1 VRAAGVVSLL
11 FAAAGL
17 AAAPPTGGDLVVWRI
32 EGNAIVADAGVPN
45 APVPV
50 GSLQKPFVAKA
61 WARAHSSLA
70 PPEFR
75 CDGRSGC
82 WLRSGH
88 GLVGLS
94 RATTLSCNTY
104 YRRLAEE
111 TPEETL
117 RATLSDEGFV
127 VTGRLSAE
135 GATGLESRAV
145 SIAPARLLEAYRRL
159 TREPWLAGEPV
170 RQLVLSGLRDAA
182 LFGTANGL
190 DRRGYWAK
198 TGTTSAIDGRPL
210 ATSGWALAID
220 DSGWGILGLLRR
232 GTGREAARL
241 LSVTLARLRPGAPK
255 TRNEPRPEEAAATPP
270 PEGTPGPLSGR
281 NAPGTVRVA
290 LFEAL
295 HPTRVSARN
304 AGGSPVAT
312 SRGYVGAGALV
323 ELRAGDRLGESL
335 WDLALPEHRIGRK
348 IQGSLSCDGPAGSPL
363 RIVAAMEPR
372 EYVDG
377 VVAAELPAG
386 PGPLRSEL
394 AAAALRFLAGGPRH
408 EAAAVCDTTHCA
420 WFVGRGPRP
429 GDVGRLPVALDD
441 LEWSRG
447 MAMAAEAG
455 PAYWTG
461 HCGGAPLSPHAVWG
475 NGDRRVTV
483 CPRHVSGSSRPWS
496 RFWPEA
502 EVRSAFGASADGL
515 SIDWP
520 DGVWTLVVRVGDS
533 PRPWRYD
540 DAHRALATRLGWG
553 ALPSPATTVSRA
565 SGGWRVEGVG
575 LGHRV
580 GLCLDPGRGVS
591 DPAGIR

>member
-1 VRAAGVVSLL
+1 M
-11 FAAAGL
+11 
-17 AAAPPTGGDLVVWRI
+17 WRI
-32 EGNAIVADAGVPN
+32 EGNAVIADAG
-45 APVPV
+45 APSAPLPV

-61 WARAHSSLA
+61 WARTHSSLA
-70 PPEFR
+70 PPQFR
-75 CDGRSGC
+75 CDGKSGC

-88 GLVGLS
+88 GLVDLS

-104 YRRLAEE
+104 YRRLAED

-135 GATGLESRAV
+135 GAMGLESGAV
-145 SIAPARLLEAYRRL
+145 SISPVKLLEAYRRL

-198 TGTTSAIDGRPL
+198 TGTTSAIDCRPL

-232 GTGREAARL
+232 GTGHEAARL
-241 LSVTLARLRPGAPK
+241 LAATLARLRPGAP
-255 TRNEPRPEEAAATPP
+255 TVRNESRPEEAAATPP
-270 PEGTPGPLSGR
+270 SERTRGPISGPGAR
-281 NAPGTVRVA
+281 DTVRVA

-312 SRGYVGAGALV
+312 SRGYVGAGSSV
-323 ELRAGDRLGESL
+323 ELKAGDRLGASL
-335 WDLALPEHRIGRK
+335 WELALPERRLIRQ
-348 IQGSLSCDGPAGSPL
+348 IQGSLSCDAPLGNML
-363 RIVAAMEPR
+363 RIIAAMESR
-372 EYVDG
+372 EYVNG
-377 VVAAELPAG
+377 VVAAELPGGA
-386 PGPLRSEL
+386 GPLRREL
-394 AAAALRFLAGGPRH
+394 AAAALRFLAAGPRH
-408 EAAAVCDTTHCA
+408 EGADVCDTTHCA
-420 WFVGRGPRP
+420 WFVGRGA
-429 GDVGRLPVALDD
+429 GRLPVSLDD
-441 LEWSRG
+441 IEWSRG
-447 MAMAAEAG
+447 MAMAAEDG
-455 PAYWTG
+455 PAFWTG

-483 CPRHVSGSSRPWS
+483 CPRHGSSSSRPWN
-496 RFWPEA
+496 RFWSEA
-502 EVRSAFGASADGL
+502 EVRSAFGAPADGL

-520 DGVWTLVVRVGDS
+520 DGVWTLVVRAGDS
-533 PRPWRYD
+533 PRSWHYD
-540 DAHRALATRLGWG
+540 DAHRALAARLGWG
-553 ALPSPATTVSRA
+553 ALPSPATTVSRV
-565 SGGWRVEGVG
+565 SGGWRVAGVG

-580 GLCLDPGRGVS
+580 GLCLDQGPSVMNS
-591 DPAGIR
+591 AAIR

>member
-1 VRAAGVVSLL
+1 VAASWV
-11 FAAAGL
+11 L
-17 AAAPPTGGDLVVWRI
+17 AAASLAATAPTARDLVVWRV
-32 EGNAIVADAGVPN
+32 EGDAVVADPG
-45 APVPV
+45 APSTPLPV

-61 WARAHSSLA
+61 WARSHPFS
-70 PPEFR
+70 PPPQFR
-75 CDGRSGC
+75 CDGKSGC

-88 GLVGLS
+88 GLVDLS

-104 YRRLAEE
+104 YRRLAGD

-127 VTGRLSAE
+127 VTRPLSAE
-135 GATGLESRAV
+135 AAMGLESRVV
-145 SIAPARLLEAYRRL
+145 SIPPVKLLEAYRRL
-159 TREPWLAGEPV
+159 TREPWPAGEPV

-182 LFGTANGL
+182 LFGTANGV

-198 TGTTSAIDGRPL
+198 TGTTSAIDGRLL

-232 GTGREAARL
+232 GTGRETARL
-241 LSVTLARLRPGAPK
+241 LGATIARLRPWAPAVK
-255 TRNEPRPEEAAATPP
+255 EGPWSEGTAAAPRPEPA
-270 PEGTPGPLSGR
+270 GGR
-281 NAPGTVRVA
+281 IANPGTGEPVRVW

-295 HPTRVSARN
+295 HPARVSARN

-312 SRGYVGAGALV
+312 SRGYVGVGASI
-323 ELRAGDRLGESL
+323 ELGAGDHLDPSL
-335 WDLALPEHRIGRK
+335 WELAVPEHRMIRQ
-348 IQGSLSCDGPAGSPL
+348 IQGSLSCERPQGSAL

-386 PGPLRSEL
+386 PGPLRREL
-394 AAAALRFLAGGPRH
+394 AAAALRFLAVGPRH
-408 EAAAVCDTTHCA
+408 DGADVCDTTHCA

-429 GDVGRLPVALDD
+429 GHTGRPLALDD

-455 PAYWTG
+455 PAFWTG

-483 CPRHVSGSSRPWS
+483 CPRHGSGSSRPWTRS
-496 RFWPEA
+496 WSDT
-502 EVRSAFGASADGL
+502 EVASAFGVAADSL

-520 DGVWTLVVRVGDS
+520 DGVWTLVVRLGDS
-533 PRPWRYD
+533 ARSWRYD
-540 DAHRALATRLGWG
+540 DAHRALAARLGWG
-553 ALPSPATTVSRA
+553 ALPSPATAVSRV
-565 SGGWRVEGVG
+565 SGGWRVAGVG

-580 GLCLDPGRGVS
+580 GLCLDQGRDVIDS
-591 DPAGIR
+591 AAIR